1 MNRLNEFFELE
12 RKRVI
17 EPDAYFAQR
26 VMARLNEPV
35 TQGFGIW
42 NIVPSSTRPVLAIA
56 LVLIFCFIAAEIFIP
71 QMPQRG
77 MTELF
82 LETEQ
87 NPAESFLY
95 NDTDVPSRQ
104 VVMQQLIESED
115 QQ

>member
-17 EPDAYFAQR
+17 EPDAYFTQR
-26 VMARLNEPV
+26 VMARLNEPA
-35 TQGFGIW
+35 TQDFGIW
-42 NIVPSSTRPVLAIA
+42 DIVPASTRPVLAIA
-56 LVLIFCFIAAEIFIP
+56 LVLIVCFLAAEVFIP
-71 QMPQRG
+71 QMPQLPQRG

-82 LETEQ
+82 LATEQ

-104 VVMQQLIESED
+104 V
-115 QQ
+115 